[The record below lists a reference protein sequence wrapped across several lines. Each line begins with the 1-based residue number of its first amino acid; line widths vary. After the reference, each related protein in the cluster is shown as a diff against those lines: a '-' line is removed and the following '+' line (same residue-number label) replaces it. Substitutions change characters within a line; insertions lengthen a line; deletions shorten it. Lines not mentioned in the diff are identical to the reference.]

1 MFKLALEGADD
12 FAATL
17 LKMERQLAELHR
29 RVPEVLVE
37 WQIEDLGRRHPNMTV
52 EHSENKTTAM
62 TRVWRGPGAKVLKRR
77 GRRKF
82 REKDWLRVNEGVSEG
97 GEFVAYVG
105 PQRRR
110 RRRSRKRSKWWAK
123 EGEVRDR
130 TTDPAVREG
139 LNKRMTD
146 LLEEPQWQ
154 ST

>member
-62 TRVWRGPGAKVLKRR
+62 TRVWRGPGAKPVRRRKKAFREQDWLRVSPGVPEGGEFKAKIGSRRRR
-77 GRRKF
+77 GRR
-82 REKDWLRVNEGVSEG
+82 
-97 GEFVAYVG
+97 
-105 PQRRR
+105 RRGR
-110 RRRSRKRSKWWAK
+110 WWAK